1 MTVLEQIS
9 EDAGTVSLNTTRK
22 RFNIALSAPSLS
34 FEAVRLAAALLPL
47 EAEPTETT
55 WLVRDADLRDALY
68 HVANGLWSQG
78 EAYDWLAN
86 NSGHLE

>member
-9 EDAGTVSLNTTRK
+9 EDAGAVSLNTTRK
-22 RFNIALSAPSLS
+22 RVNIALAAPGLS

-47 EAEPTETT
+47 KAEPSETT
-55 WLVRDADLRDALY
+55 WLVRDADLRNALY
-68 HVANGLWSQG
+68 HLANGLWSQG

-86 NSGHLE
+86 QSGHLK